1 MAASY
6 TQKDALSVVDS
17 VRSYEL
23 YAAQQPLEAA
33 VSLLRATEALNKTL
47 RDRINAS
54 EYGVRQ
60 KGSQDLKRALKNRV
74 VTLVPNAQDIPCAG
88 GVVCKVANRDPAKI
102 KFELGV
108 VLDSMRMCQIPDAQ
122 IALVKQQLEQL
133 ASQVSLKAPMT
144 VKFETASLDA

>member
-1 MAASY
+1 MATF
-6 TQKDALSVVDS
+6 TQKNALDVVDS

-23 YAAQQPLEAA
+23 YAAQQPLETA
-33 VSLLRATEALNKTL
+33 VGLLRATQALNKTL

-54 EYGVRQ
+54 EFGLRQ
-60 KGSQDLKRALKNRV
+60 KGSQELGRALKNRV
-74 VTLVPNAQDIPCAG
+74 VTLAPNPQNIPCADG
-88 GVVCKVANRDPAKI
+88 IVCKVANRDVAKI

-108 VLDSMRMCQIPDAQ
+108 VLDSMRMCNVPDAQ